1 VSPSDQSSGFL
12 SYHTESCYPEDARG
26 GFYKLWSSKM
36 TNNNPVYQR
45 TLKKSISCVGVG
57 IHSGKK
63 ASITI
68 HPAAESSGI
77 NFLRKDVPEGRG
89 EIPAAWYSVTETRLS
104 TILGNKYGTTVGTVE
119 HLLAALRACGVD
131 NALIEIDGPEVPVMD
146 GSAGPFVDLI
156 KQIGTKEQK
165 ALRWAIWIKEPIEVR
180 DGDKF
185 AVMMPYDRTRITVE
199 IDFSDL
205 GVKPQRR
212 SIELQED
219 TFGRDIAYARTFG
232 FKSQIDSLKKKGLAR
247 GGSLSNAVLVDQ
259 GQVVN
264 KDGLRFQDEFVRHK
278 ILDCLGDLALVGLP
292 VFGHYIAYKP
302 GHALNVALI
311 QRMFS
316 QRSSWAYLPVDKID
330 QLLVE
335 DSETEST
342 LTVPQDRASVH

>member
-1 VSPSDQSSGFL
+1 MRGLHQPWSG
-12 SYHTESCYPEDARG
+12 
-26 GFYKLWSSKM
+26 KM
-36 TNNNPVYQR
+36 KHNKPVYQR
-45 TLKKSISCVGVG
+45 TLKNSISCVGVG
-57 IHSGKK
+57 IHSGKQ
-63 ASITI
+63 ASIVI
-68 HPAAESSGI
+68 HPAEENNGI
-77 NFLRKDVPEGRG
+77 NFLRKDVPQGRG
-89 EIPAAWYSVTETRLS
+89 VIPAAWYSVTETRLS

-131 NALIEIDGPEVPVMD
+131 NAQIEIDGPEVPVMD

-156 KQIGTKEQK
+156 KQTGTIDQK

-185 AVMMPYDRTRITVE
+185 AVIMPYDRTRITVE
-199 IDFSDL
+199 IDFSNL

-212 SIELQED
+212 SIELQD
-219 TFGRDIAYARTFG
+219 DSFRRDIAYARTFG
-232 FKSQIDSLKKKGLAR
+232 FKSQIESLKKKGLAR

-259 GQVVN
+259 GKIVN
-264 KDGLRFQDEFVRHK
+264 KEGLRFQDEFVRHK

-330 QLLVE
+330 QQLVE
-335 DSETEST
+335 ESETEM
-342 LTVPQDRASVH
+342 VMERVQGRASVH